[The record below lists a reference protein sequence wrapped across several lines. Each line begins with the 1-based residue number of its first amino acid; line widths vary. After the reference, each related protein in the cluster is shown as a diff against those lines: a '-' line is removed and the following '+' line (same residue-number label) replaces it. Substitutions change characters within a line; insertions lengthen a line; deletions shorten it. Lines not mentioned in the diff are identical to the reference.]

1 MKIATATMRKGWY
14 LLLLTLS
21 VFFSSPTHA
30 QYLDCNFGTSG
41 IAKQSNTRNLSG
53 WTQAG
58 GKTYVGRYQ
67 YNPYRFQYLKFGAN
81 GAYEG
86 ASHNAAAPG
95 SQPSIRD
102 LVYVGNTLFM
112 IGQTSIGGRDRLLA
126 LRFNPTNGAK
136 TGQWTQYAGITH
148 DRISGA
154 VADPNGKILAFGNVI
169 GRGGNHSDQQAY
181 LMRLH
186 TNGSKDKTIFINFH
200 PEGTGYQGPYESFVA
215 AHSTSTHVYAVAS
228 IRYGSYG
235 SRPVVMRLD
244 YNSFTRD
251 QNFGTNGLA
260 YLLPS
265 QMSGIGGTSNYFD
278 DMEVMSN
285 GKILVA
291 GTIYK
296 NNTNY
301 PYVIRLNANG
311 TVDTGFGS
319 NGIYVVPSSLLPG
332 SPWEIDVEAQSD
344 QKVLISAEVTG
355 NYQVGSI
362 RLNANGTLD
371 TSYGTNG
378 FNGAQTDTYYRF
390 EGANLHGGSKLLVVG
405 KGGPSSG
412 DDIITLVQFNTSVNA
427 FQCTPPTAVCQDITV
442 NYTGSPI
449 TVNGSQVD
457 NGSSGANTPLNFS
470 LNTSNFD
477 CANLGANS
485 VTLTVTDAANL
496 TATCGANIT
505 VVDQEGPVAI
515 CQDVTV
521 YLDGAGEAILA
532 EAMINNGSY
541 DACLGTPNNGI
552 SNLSLNNTQFD
563 CQNMGSNPV
572 TLTVTDLANNTS
584 ACMAT
589 VTVSDAIN
597 PQLTCPANITVNNDL
612 NVCGAQVAYSIN
624 TSDNCT
630 GETLSMESGMASGSV
645 FPVGTTLNSY
655 VATDANGNTASC
667 SFTVTVNDVQAPVAT
682 CPSDITVN
690 NDPGA
695 CGAVVSFS
703 VTSSDV
709 CGGEIIT
716 QTAGLPSGS
725 LCPVGVSPQTFVVT
739 DVVGNTAS
747 CSFTITVNDTDK
759 PRLFCPPAATQ
770 NSYPNRCEAPI
781 SFSISS
787 MDNCG
792 VASVVLERGI
802 ESGNFFPVGVT
813 TNTYIVTDLAGNTGS
828 CTFDITVSDIYNPE
842 IICPYNMT
850 QANDPGE
857 CGANISFSIST
868 SDNCSGETYMQ
879 DEGMPSGSLFPVG
892 TTTNT
897 FTATDASGNT
907 ASCTFT
913 ITINDTTKPSI
924 SCPTDFVISNDVG
937 SCSAI
942 FNYVPPTGF
951 DNCTGVNVVQIA
963 GLGSGGTFPTGTTVE
978 TYEVR
983 DAAGNTRACS
993 FSITVTDAD
1002 APAFNCPTGNV
1013 VRNTDLGMCD
1023 HLAVGQDLDPFVT
1036 DNCLMGSLI
1045 NDYNNSSSLDGAVFS
1060 KGRTT
1065 VAWTATDASGNT
1077 STCTYDIRIR
1087 DREAPTFDHCPADT
1101 TLTIPF
1107 AAGGSYHSWAALT
1120 ATDNCNSPSQLT
1132 IMGFP
1137 LSGSFFSVGVT
1148 TVGWTATDKSN
1159 NVMAC
1164 DFDITVVEEGA
1175 PTPNGWTGQTIGT
1188 GVNSQ
1193 THWDSTTGTLTILS
1207 SGGTL
1212 GNAGDNLAGIFL
1224 PSNDAIIDFRARV
1237 TPGGN
1242 GYYDKAGIMMRQ
1254 DLTSGSPNAAMA
1266 LSGTA
1271 IPTMSLRA
1279 SAGSFPLSTTGTAV
1293 SKPYWLRL
1301 YRAGGTISGYVSGD
1315 GINWSLISTYPNLL
1329 SSPLYLSFFATTS
1342 GAQGQASFDNIT
1354 INGNPAKEGLLTQQT
1369 SLVLKAYPNPFSEYL
1384 FIDVENALPGETY
1397 QVRLSNLQGQR
1408 VYGYRTGASPSGQIE
1423 QRISLES
1430 LTAGTY
1436 LLEVY
1441 SGVQRKTIKV
1451 QKY

>member
-58 GKTYVGRYQ
+58 GKTFVGRYQ

-412 DDIITLVQFNTSVNA
+412 DDIITLVQFNTSANA

-457 NGSSGANTPLNFS
+457 NGSSGANTPLNF
-470 LNTSNFD
+470 
-477 CANLGANS
+477 
-485 VTLTVTDAANL
+485 
-496 TATCGANIT
+496 
-505 VVDQEGPVAI
+505 
-515 CQDVTV
+515 
-521 YLDGAGEAILA
+521 
-532 EAMINNGSY
+532 
-541 DACLGTPNNGI
+541 
-552 SNLSLNNTQFD
+552 SLNNTQFD

-597 PQLTCPANITVNNDL
+597 PQLTCPANITMNNDL

-828 CTFDITVSDIYNPE
+828 CTFDITVTDIYNPE

-857 CGANISFSIST
+857 CGANISFRIVY
-868 SDNCSGETYMQ
+868 E
-879 DEGMPSGSLFPVG
+879 
-892 TTTNT
+892 
-897 FTATDASGNT
+897 
-907 ASCTFT
+907 
-913 ITINDTTKPSI
+913 INS
-924 SCPTDFVISNDVG
+924 
-937 SCSAI
+937 
-942 FNYVPPTGF
+942 
-951 DNCTGVNVVQIA
+951 
-963 GLGSGGTFPTGTTVE
+963 
-978 TYEVR
+978 
-983 DAAGNTRACS
+983 
-993 FSITVTDAD
+993 
-1002 APAFNCPTGNV
+1002 
-1013 VRNTDLGMCD
+1013 
-1023 HLAVGQDLDPFVT
+1023 
-1036 DNCLMGSLI
+1036 
-1045 NDYNNSSSLDGAVFS
+1045 
-1060 KGRTT
+1060 
-1065 VAWTATDASGNT
+1065 
-1077 STCTYDIRIR
+1077 
-1087 DREAPTFDHCPADT
+1087 
-1101 TLTIPF
+1101 
-1107 AAGGSYHSWAALT
+1107 
-1120 ATDNCNSPSQLT
+1120 
-1132 IMGFP
+1132 
-1137 LSGSFFSVGVT
+1137 
-1148 TVGWTATDKSN
+1148 
-1159 NVMAC
+1159 
-1164 DFDITVVEEGA
+1164 
-1175 PTPNGWTGQTIGT
+1175 
-1188 GVNSQ
+1188 
-1193 THWDSTTGTLTILS
+1193 
-1207 SGGTL
+1207 
-1212 GNAGDNLAGIFL
+1212 
-1224 PSNDAIIDFRARV
+1224 
-1237 TPGGN
+1237 
-1242 GYYDKAGIMMRQ
+1242 
-1254 DLTSGSPNAAMA
+1254 
-1266 LSGTA
+1266 
-1271 IPTMSLRA
+1271 
-1279 SAGSFPLSTTGTAV
+1279 
-1293 SKPYWLRL
+1293 
-1301 YRAGGTISGYVSGD
+1301 
-1315 GINWSLISTYPNLL
+1315 
-1329 SSPLYLSFFATTS
+1329 
-1342 GAQGQASFDNIT
+1342 
-1354 INGNPAKEGLLTQQT
+1354 
-1369 SLVLKAYPNPFSEYL
+1369 
-1384 FIDVENALPGETY
+1384 
-1397 QVRLSNLQGQR
+1397 
-1408 VYGYRTGASPSGQIE
+1408 
-1423 QRISLES
+1423 
-1430 LTAGTY
+1430 
-1436 LLEVY
+1436 
-1441 SGVQRKTIKV
+1441 
-1451 QKY
+1451 